1 MVLTASAMATCTMA
15 MQRDHGLPATFP
27 AFRTSMDVW
36 FHSVTVSAPA
46 GPAVSTIA
54 SVASRSDSH
63 RRLLALADIF
73 GGPCLAAR
81 PSGGN
86 EKGGSDS
93 MPPPGTKLELP
104 PGRMA

>member
-46 GPAVSTIA
+46 GPAVRAIA

-63 RRLLALADIF
+63 RRLLAPADILRRV
-73 GGPCLAAR
+73 CLDVRASR
-81 PSGGN
+81 EN
-86 EKGGSDS
+86 EHGVADFMSDS
-93 MPPPGTKLELP
+93 E
-104 PGRMA
+104 